1 MEARPVGNPIIHVEV
16 VGKDGP
22 ALQQF
27 FGSLFGW
34 DIDTN
39 LPGGYGIA
47 EKAGGGGADFG
58 AGPSADGGAGHVTFY
73 VRVPSIDD
81 TLAKVTSMGG
91 AVVMPKFA
99 AGTATLA
106 LFADPQGH
114 VIGLTEGAMEG

>member
-1 MEARPVGNPIIHVEV
+1 MGNPIIHVEV
-16 VGKDGP
+16 VGKDGK

-27 FGSLFGW
+27 FGTLFDW

-58 AGPSADGGAGHVTFY
+58 AGPSPDGGNGQVTFY

-81 TLAKVTSMGG
+81 TLARVASLGG
-91 AVVMPKFA
+91 AVVMPKFS
-99 AGTATLA
+99 AGSATLA
-106 LFADPQGH
+106 LFADPEGH
-114 VIGLTEGAMEG
+114 VIGLTEGAM